1 MTPLAKL
8 SGTLSI
14 VLTLV
19 VSAPLPAAAQAER
32 IPIVAGGLLTGSCST
47 QTSVSVTAAVT
58 PGHSIADSGATSK
71 WLSAIGSKAVLLSF
85 IDTSEQ
91 STNGP
96 DNPDMSRRLLVF
108 IRSVRTQHSTD
119 ALAVALVDGS
129 GWSKS
134 EDVERLVNF
143 RSDNGLVDTP
153 MLVGADGMRA
163 MRELGVRCLPTTFLV
178 DRDARITA
186 RWEGLVLPATIAN
199 AIAAQGHVREVAR

>member
-14 VLTLV
+14 VLPLV

-32 IPIVAGGLLTGSCST
+32 MPIVAGGLLTGSCST

-58 PGHSIADSGATSK
+58 PGHSIADSGATSE

-91 STNGP
+91 STDGP

>member
-14 VLTLV
+14 VLPLV

-32 IPIVAGGLLTGSCST
+32 MPIVAGGLLTGSCST

-58 PGHSIADSGATSK
+58 PGHSIADSGATSE

-91 STNGP
+91 STDGP

-199 AIAAQGHVREVAR
+199 TIAAQGHVREVAR

>member
-14 VLTLV
+14 VLPLV

-32 IPIVAGGLLTGSCST
+32 MPIVAGGLLTGSCST

-58 PGHSIADSGATSK
+58 PGHSIADSGATSE